1 MGNQLASRLHVDFIS
16 ELPKVGTNGE
26 GIVFGRV
33 LGSGRFLKTLQCWH
47 EGRMVVVKA
56 YSKRDVTQSLREYAE
71 RLGDIR
77 VCTLPACQH
86 LRRPRACRS
95 PSHSVRGQERLRAIR
110 HPNVLPYTWVVET
123 QRAAFLVRAYVHM
136 SLRERVKARPFL
148 TLLEKKWLAFQLL
161 TALKQCDEAGLVH
174 GDVKANNVMVTSWNW
189 LSLSDTSGL
198 KPSYLPEDNPA
209 DLSFFFDD
217 ESSPHPP
224 PPAPASPCATFGAG
238 QAPRRASSRVPHAQI
253 PPPLLRRS

>member
-1 MGNQLASRLHVDFIS
+1 M
-16 ELPKVGTNGE
+16 
-26 GIVFGRV
+26 
-33 LGSGRFLKTLQCWH
+33 
-47 EGRMVVVKA
+47 
-56 YSKRDVTQSLREYAE
+56 
-71 RLGDIR
+71 
-77 VCTLPACQH
+77 
-86 LRRPRACRS
+86 
-95 PSHSVRGQERLRAIR
+95 
-110 HPNVLPYTWVVET
+110 LPYTWVVET

-224 PPAPASPCATFGAG
+224 PPAPASPCATSGAG